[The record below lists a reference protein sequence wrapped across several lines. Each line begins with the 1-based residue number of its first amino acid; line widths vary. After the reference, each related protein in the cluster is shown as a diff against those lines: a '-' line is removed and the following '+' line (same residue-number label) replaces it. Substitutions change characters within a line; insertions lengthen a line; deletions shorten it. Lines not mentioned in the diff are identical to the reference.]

1 MTTMPQSVAFSSPS
15 ALPARSS
22 LIGRCTSLT
31 PYRHLTP
38 SQKIAS
44 KRRSKLQPRADAA
57 GPESTERT
65 PEEIDREEQDRKLA
79 RMRLRLEGLF
89 GTATEEVETS
99 MDAEFDGQAL
109 RNTILERWGVQYD
122 VQPQKRHGR
131 VYVQIMWRYFEQQ
144 SFYMQEDEFASHCE
158 AVALLLN
165 EWNAVDYF
173 CDYVTSIKKR
183 PVVGITINIPIPNV
197 PADSVNFE

>member
-1 MTTMPQSVAFSSPS
+1 
-15 ALPARSS
+15 
-22 LIGRCTSLT
+22 
-31 PYRHLTP
+31 
-38 SQKIAS
+38 
-44 KRRSKLQPRADAA
+44 
-57 GPESTERT
+57 
-65 PEEIDREEQDRKLA
+65 
-79 RMRLRLEGLF
+79 MRLRLEGLF
-89 GTATEEVETS
+89 GAAPEEVETS
-99 MDAEFDGQAL
+99 TDTEFDGRAL

-158 AVALLLN
+158 AVALLLK

-173 CDYVTSIKKR
+173 CDYVSSVKKR

-197 PADSVNFE
+197 PADSVTFE